1 MTRTRHLSDR
11 RSIGSSG
18 RLGGPSADSLTT
30 LYTDWDELVGA
41 RLAAHTRP
49 VGLRDGVLVVGVE
62 DPAWATE
69 IRFLAPTLV
78 ERLRCRAGRGRS
90 DVGGGPRSTPH
101 RALIRPVEGCPGGV
115 VEGAEIPW
123 TVSRRW

>member
-1 MTRTRHLSDR
+1 MPWLPLPENRDPDPSPLGSALDR
-11 RSIGSSG
+11 VVG

-78 ERLRCRAGRGRS
+78 ERLRSG
-90 DVGGGPRSTPH
+90 
-101 RALIRPVEGCPGGV
+101 L
-115 VEGAEIPW
+115 EGAAVTSVEVRVRPR
-123 TVSRRW
+123 TES

>member
-1 MTRTRHLSDR
+1 M
-11 RSIGSSG
+11 G

-78 ERLRCRAGRGRS
+78 ERLRSG
-90 DVGGGPRSTPH
+90 
-101 RALIRPVEGCPGGV
+101 L
-115 VEGAEIPW
+115 EGAAVTSVEVRVRPR
-123 TVSRRW
+123 TES